1 MKGWIYIIQFGD
13 RDLVKVGMSEGD
25 SPLSRIKSLD
35 STSVSEPIKE
45 QETYRVD
52 NPREIEKFLHKK
64 LIESNILKS
73 RSDKF
78 TEWFAGNF
86 NEIKRIVEKNL
97 NQIDIIKPDTEK
109 TEFLSTFDGLVRLNG
124 EIDFEIIS
132 KTANSKNWRAEIGLG
147 WNEYE
152 FKKLFYIFTYKNVY
166 PSNYILRELNY
177 DSLDSDEYEKFCEDF
192 INKILRLNL
201 KSFINNTSNYYPN
214 NLLHLGCA
222 LFLINHSVTPLKDQL
237 LINWNDQI
245 QKMTHN
251 YVRLSSLQYSN
262 LNDLEKYIDNM
273 GRQNRI

>member
-25 SPLSRIKSLD
+25 SPLPRIKSLD

-52 NPREIEKFLHKK
+52 HPREIEKFLHKK

-97 NQIDIIKPDTEK
+97 NQIDIIKPDTNTK
-109 TEFLSTFDGLVRLNG
+109 FLSTFEGLVRLNG
-124 EIDFEIIS
+124 DIDFEIIS
-132 KTANSKNWRAEIGLG
+132 KTAHCKNWQAEIGLG

-177 DSLDSDEYEKFCEDF
+177 DSLDSDENEKFCEDL

-201 KSFINNTSNYYPN
+201 KFFINNTSNYYPK

-222 LFLINHSVTPLKDQL
+222 LFLINRSITPLKDQL

-251 YVRLSSLQYSN
+251 SVRLNSLEYSN